1 MVQYQSQVPGTTPPL
16 SSTETTSKEVACEEH
31 RVEKRLLPFNKL
43 ALRSKRQVLNIE
55 VQEANITIKQLEL
68 PKMEVLIVV
77 NFLIMFT
84 NLNQSYR
91 YLVIQI
97 FLHCVQ
103 LSLIVLRSL
112 ELLFVRVFKFCLI

>member
-1 MVQYQSQVPGTTPPL
+1 M
-16 SSTETTSKEVACEEH
+16 
-31 RVEKRLLPFNKL
+31 EKRLLPFNKL

>member
-16 SSTETTSKEVACEEH
+16 SSTETTSKEVTCEEP

-97 FLHCVQ
+97 FLHWVQ